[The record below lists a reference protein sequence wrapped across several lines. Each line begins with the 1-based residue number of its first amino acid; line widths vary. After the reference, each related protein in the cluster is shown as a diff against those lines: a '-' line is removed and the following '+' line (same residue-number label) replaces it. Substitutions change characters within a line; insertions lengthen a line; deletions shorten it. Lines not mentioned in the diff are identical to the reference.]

1 MYDDIISNAKTAYSS
16 KTGNKT
22 KAIKDLLYVVGMLQS
37 DIQALKSPAKPA
49 VKKSSAKKSSAKK
62 NV

>member
-22 KAIKDLLYVVGMLQS
+22 KAIKNKGPTVCGRNATIGYSGAEVPG
-37 DIQALKSPAKPA
+37 QACR
-49 VKKSSAKKSSAKK
+49 
-62 NV
+62 